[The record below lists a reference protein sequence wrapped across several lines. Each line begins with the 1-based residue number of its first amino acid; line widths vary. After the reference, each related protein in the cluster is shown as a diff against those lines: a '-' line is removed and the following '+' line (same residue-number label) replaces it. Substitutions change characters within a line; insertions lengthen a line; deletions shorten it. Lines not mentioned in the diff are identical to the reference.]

1 MQAVAYGPGGGL
13 SDLEHQRKSMLGEVP
28 PDERIPVRELIVA
41 ARTSALATIDL
52 LA

>member
-1 MQAVAYGPGGGL
+1 
-13 SDLEHQRKSMLGEVP
+13 MLGEVP